1 MAPPR
6 NFSGVSLSPPPLHHL
21 RQVPSHLALSGLAS
35 PRSVMT
41 PKSAMTPRSPGVQGF
56 QTPTPTRYS
65 FGSPFGGSAAAP
77 VAWPSPQRP
86 YRAPPAR
93 QSFTA
98 PVKVRAAVRNLST
111 SSTTSTVSTQNS
123 SLDRAPSRSECPQ
136 IIEREGD
143 DQDIQ
148 YLFGGQL
155 ISAEDQLGD
164 QSVSKDKDGFIS
176 RWDFFKAVQKNEL
189 VAKTL
194 LPGRDAQMAMKCA
207 DTFDEVERIF
217 RHMAGSKGRI
227 TYTDLAMYWQ
237 AAQLASDLH
246 DIFKIID
253 VDGCGEISRLALLN
267 AVEASPLV
275 AVRLLPGVNC
285 QEPEEI
291 FTATQDLPETAGD
304 CRRAVR
310 PPTIAW

>member
-123 SLDRAPSRSECPQ
+123 SLDRAPSREPRPMTQ
-136 IIEREGD
+136 KERLEKELESLDEEMRELCQGMD
-143 DQDIQ
+143 
-148 YLFGGQL
+148 
-155 ISAEDQLGD
+155 S
-164 QSVSKDKDGFIS
+164 DKDGFIS

-237 AAQLASDLH
+237 AAQVPKEKLASDLH

-291 FTATQDLPETAGD
+291 FTATQ
-304 CRRAVR
+304 AV
-310 PPTIAW
+310 